1 MIREVVQAL
10 TACAVTLVLCAVLY
24 PLVVWGVGQ
33 VAFNHQ
39 ANGSLITR
47 GGTIIGSELIGQP
60 FTSDKY
66 FHPRP
71 SAAGPN
77 GYAADAASGSN
88 LGSKNPA
95 LRDAVRGRAEALGA
109 TDANPAPVDL
119 ISASGSGLDPHISPE
134 AATFQAPRVAKA
146 RAISVEDLRA
156 LITNHTERSGT
167 LIGAPP
173 RINVLRLNLALDEQ
187 FPIR

>member
-1 MIREVVQAL
+1 MVREVVQAL
-10 TACAVTLVLCAVLY
+10 AACAVTFVLCAVLY

-33 VAFNHQ
+33 AAFHHQ
-39 ANGSLITR
+39 ANGSMITR
-47 GGTIIGSELIGQP
+47 DGTIIGSELIGQP
-60 FTSDKY
+60 FVSDTY

-71 SAAGPN
+71 SAAGAS
-77 GYAADAASGSN
+77 GYAADAAGGSN

-95 LRDAVRGRAEALGA
+95 LRDAVRSRAEALGA
-109 TDANPAPVDL
+109 TAANPAPVDL

-134 AATFQAPRVAKA
+134 AATFQSSRVANA
-146 RAISVEDLRA
+146 RGVSVEVIHA

-173 RINVLRLNLALDEQ
+173 RVNVLRLNLALDER
-187 FPIR
+187 FPAR